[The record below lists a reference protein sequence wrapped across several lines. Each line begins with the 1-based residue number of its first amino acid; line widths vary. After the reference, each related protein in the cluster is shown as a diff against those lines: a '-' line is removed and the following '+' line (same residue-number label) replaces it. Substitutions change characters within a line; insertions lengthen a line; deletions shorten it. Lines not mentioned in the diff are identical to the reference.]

1 MAKIFNRPPLQVNT
15 PSSNDTKE
23 RFFSHYNW
31 KGVNKNK
38 NFLAVDQATF
48 ADSNNVYIADDGTL
62 RSRPAIK
69 RTNDF
74 NFIEDSPF
82 DVETFDETVV
92 IKTQYLDENT
102 KKYKY
107 TLHFVQNG
115 KVTDKISDIPFEHK
129 LVKGG
134 TKIFVFTETGIHY
147 FDVNTGKTGDAIDS
161 IYIPTTTFDAAGV
174 KTETEDKNILT
185 TSEIY
190 IYLYN
195 NLAGVSIEVY
205 GKTVSFEVN
214 GYNYTITFNDKAPDL
229 IADVKFV
236 IPEDFDVVDVSVN
249 DTYLFYSSFTGRL
262 GYSATG
268 SVFTKSWD
276 IGTDLLASPKFTQD
290 GYHIVYSDSEDIWI
304 VSVIVDDSSGE
315 LKFETPTR
323 VSSYT
328 GASGWTPRNRNI
340 YQIDFV
346 TWDSFA
352 CVEYVNEWANEN
364 DDETLT
370 VYQDGAYGQI
380 NLDTRFVYSLNYAD
394 NFNHDK
400 NCLVITLPDENNI
413 PKSANIYFADDLD
426 FSSSLNRVID
436 AGTGEFLDV
445 KILPNKILL
454 LSGGDSSKTILYTSD
469 EDGLFN
475 KELSVRFQTGIL
487 SKYGDKILTM
497 QGIYYIEGV
506 YNADSDEYVRVV
518 VRERSGAIIPIA
530 VTDYLYYE
538 IDGKVYSTLIDSSIE
553 LKYKKTGKTN
563 YILPTSVTAL
573 DNYYFGKDETLYI
586 SEYREKDGEF
596 LWYFPESNKHLFDNK
611 ITNLMPISTTE
622 VAVFFENEIWYVG
635 KSELGYMATKSKLG
649 LGLKSGSDVT
659 TSYDG
664 KQTLFCSNDGF
675 AALSFQDFVAST
687 DQTATFLSD
696 VLRKDMEDYG
706 KNPVKL
712 FKKGFWLILYHTV
725 DGKGYVF
732 DFRNGSW
739 WPVSCDKSITKI
751 FIYND
756 AIYLL
761 AENKFYKLDMSSED
775 YFDDYDK
782 HQTINWFLTSQ
793 KLHLSAS
800 NYVKHIVNLTLSSVV
815 DDLSLLTYALDV
827 TNYRK
832 TVNTVNTKLLEYKV
846 QAIRTFVQRLNHFK
860 VNEFQYT
867 LKTDLESAIQ
877 APLNVSDI
885 SIKYRISGQVR

>member
-1 MAKIFNRPPLQVNT
+1 MAKTFNRPPLQVNT

-38 NFLAVDQATF
+38 NFLAVDQETF

-74 NFIEDSPF
+74 NFESPF

-92 IKTQYLDENT
+92 IKTQEYVQEVDEYRL
-102 KKYKY
+102 K
-107 TLHFVQNG
+107 LHFVQNG
-115 KVTDKISDIPFEHK
+115 KVETTLPGVQFEHK

-134 TKIFVFTETGIHY
+134 TKIFIFTKTSISY
-147 FDVNTGKTGDAIDS
+147 FDVNTGEKGNAIDS

-174 KTETEDKNILT
+174 KTKTEAKNLLT

-205 GKTVSFEVN
+205 GKEVSFEVN
-214 GYNYTITFNDKAPDL
+214 GYNYTIMFNDKAPDL

-236 IPEDFDVVDVSVN
+236 RPEGFDVIDVSVN
-249 DTYLFYSSFTGRL
+249 DTYLFYSTSSGRL

-276 IGTDLLASPKFTQD
+276 IGTDVLVPPKFTQD
-290 GYHIVYSDSEDIWI
+290 GYHIVYTTNDDVWI
-304 VSVIVDDSSGE
+304 VSVVVDDSTGK

-328 GASGWTPRNRNI
+328 AESGWTPHDRNI
-340 YQIDFV
+340 YHIDFV

-352 CVEYVNEWANEN
+352 CVAHELSSEVLY
-364 DDETLT
+364 
-370 VYQDGAYGQI
+370 VYQDGGRGQI
-380 NLDTRFVYSLNYAD
+380 ALDTDLVCSLNYVD

-400 NCLVITLPDENNI
+400 NCLVITLPSEDDI
-413 PKSANIYFADDLD
+413 FKPKSANVYLADDLD
-426 FSSSLNRVID
+426 FSDSLKRIIVAD
-436 AGTGEFLDV
+436 VGEFVDI
-445 KILPNKILL
+445 KILPNKILFL
-454 LSGGDSSKTILYTSD
+454 RDDNNKTILHTLTEPV
-469 EDGLFN
+469 EDAPIDN
-475 KELSVRFQTGIL
+475 KELTSRLVRPIL
-487 SKYGDKILTM
+487 SKYGDKILAN
-497 QGIYYIEGV
+497 QGIYYIDDGV
-506 YNADSDEYVRVV
+506 YISAV
-518 VRERSGAIIPIA
+518 VRELSEVITPIA

-538 IDGKVYSTLIDSSIE
+538 VDDNIYSTLVDSSIE
-553 LKYKKTGKTN
+553 LKYEKTGKTN
-563 YILPTSVTAL
+563 YILPTAVTAL

-611 ITNLMPISTTE
+611 ITNLTPISTTE
-622 VAVFFENEIWYVG
+622 VAAFFENEIWYVG
-635 KSELGYMATKSKLG
+635 KSELGYTATKSKLG

-675 AALSFQDFVAST
+675 VALSFQDFVAST
-687 DQTATFLSD
+687 DQAATFLSD
-696 VLRKDMEDYG
+696 ALRKDMEDYD

-712 FKKGFWLILYHTV
+712 FKKGFWLILYHTI

-739 WPVSCDKSITKI
+739 WPVSFDKSITKM

-775 YFDDYDK
+775 YFDDDGK
-782 HQTINWFLTSQ
+782 HHTINWFLTSQ